1 MEKNLK
7 ITIMG
12 VGGIGGLLGG
22 ALIRR
27 YGDAVSLIARG
38 AREEH
43 IRQKGLTLHSEVYG
57 DFTVMP
63 GRVTA
68 DPSGLP
74 VQDIILICVKN
85 GGLKKAA
92 EQLRPII
99 GPDTIVLPVMNGVT
113 AGRVLRDC
121 LGPCHIQESVI
132 YTVSSAE
139 EDFSITQKGN
149 YTFLYVGAVR
159 PEDLPGAEF
168 CVRLLQDA
176 GIDCRFSG
184 DIRTS
189 VWTKYLMNCAY
200 NVVTARWDIP
210 FGKIRADKK
219 LMEDYR
225 LLMEEARKVGLEE
238 GADLPDG
245 LIEEQI
251 RDLLN
256 RTTDDSTSSLSRDFD
271 QGKVGE
277 MEVFS
282 GEVIRMADRLG
293 LDVPVTREYDR
304 GLRERAASFGN

>member
-1 MEKNLK
+1 MDRNLK

-113 AGRVLRDC
+113 AGSVLRDC

-168 CVRLLQDA
+168 CVRLLKDA

-200 NVVTARWDIP
+200 NVVTARWNIP

-225 LLMEEARKVGLEE
+225 LLMEEARKIGLAE